1 MKRMICLLLFAA
13 LLCACAASDAPAAA
27 TPEPAPS
34 AAADGTPEPAE
45 PTNAPEAAPYAQ
57 RVVDAWKE
65 AGYLADMAPYSD
77 EDLLDYYGIDVSTLK
92 SGAGYADAAG
102 YTLEALVIE
111 ADGETADEIEAL
123 LSDHLESLKTQFR
136 SYDPDAL
143 KLAEDAVFER
153 DGGVIVLIVSPD
165 AQAMRELLHGVEP

>member
-1 MKRMICLLLFAA
+1 MKRTICILLL
-13 LLCACAASDAPAAA
+13 LTMLSACAAPAAQS
-27 TPEPAPS
+27 PA
-34 AAADGTPEPAE
+34 PAE
-45 PTNAPEAAPYAQ
+45 PTAEAETTPYAQ
-57 RVVDAWKE
+57 RVIDAWKA
-65 AGYLADMAPYSD
+65 AGYLENMAPYS
-77 EDLLDYYGIDVSTLK
+77 EADLLDYYGIDLSTVK

-123 LSDHLESLKTQFR
+123 LSEHLESLKAQFR

-143 KLAEDAVFER
+143 KLAENAVFER

-165 AQAMRELLHGVEP
+165 AQAMLKTLRSIEP